1 MATLLTVAT
10 GQEERSYEVSGTLMI
25 GRAPDVNVQLE
36 SIKVSRHHASL
47 VSAPNGLLFMDL
59 GSANGSRVNGHDV
72 EPRVPVVVKAGDT
85 ISIADCDLRLSDGGA
100 GANTPRALSAG
111 PGVTRVAL
119 PGSTPAGGPHATVMA
134 VLLPHLEVV
143 TRAGTRQVPLQGDE
157 ITVGREA
164 DNQICVDAEVV
175 SRHHLVLRRRGA
187 AYVAE
192 DLGTTNGIRV
202 GGERVDT
209 HMLRDGDI
217 LDIAGEVS
225 LRYSTSPVP
234 AETVQEQDI
243 SLDAA
248 KTTTIGRGE
257 GCELRLTHPTVSLL
271 HARVSP
277 GPSGARVVEDL
288 GSTNGT
294 YVNGVRLAKDER
306 RVLAPGDVVQVGPV
320 RLHFSSQGVRREDH
334 SENIRLTAV
343 RLNQRVSNKL
353 NLLQD
358 ISVVIE
364 PQEFVAI
371 VGVSGSGKSTLLGA
385 LSGLRPATDGDVLLN
400 ETSLYDHFEAFR
412 TTLGYVPQD
421 DILHRELPVGR
432 ALNYAAELRLPDDTS
447 EAERHQRVESVIST
461 LGLQERRET
470 PVGRLSGGQRKRVSI
485 GAELLTQPGLFFL
498 DEATSGLDPG
508 TESQLMRLLRRLA
521 DEGHTIAL
529 ITHATKNVMLCD
541 QVLFLAR
548 GGNLAY
554 YGPPDQALGYFGVE
568 DFDGIY
574 EKLEAEKSPEEWA
587 ALYRGSRQYQ
597 EFIAER
603 LSRQPGQA
611 FPANAGTIATGKRG
625 APAAG
630 RTSSAMHQFRV
641 LSQRYFELIRRDRVN
656 FALLFL
662 LAPAL
667 SLIDII
673 AWPGNTLDR
682 RVGDGG
688 RAMTMFF
695 LAGLIPFLVGSL
707 SSVREIVKESAIYA
721 RERSVSLKIWPYLS
735 SKIAIAS
742 VFALYHGAILFAAKA
757 LLIDYPG
764 IGPGDYAAMYVTLVL
779 AVISGVMWALLI
791 STVTR
796 REEQAMMLVIGVIVV
811 QLVFSG
817 GLVPISDLGPVGGV
831 LAGLDSTSWTLKA
844 LTAAS
849 GISTAG
855 CTGDLINCN
864 LPGIQGFATPQ
875 ERQLAFTNINQ
886 SFADIFGADILVC
899 WGAMIGLIAALAVI
913 IYWLQKRKDTL

>member
-1 MATLLTVAT
+1 MATLLTVLT
-10 GQEERSYEVSGTLMI
+10 GTEARSYEISGTLMI
-25 GRAPDVNVQLE
+25 GRAPDVDVQLE
-36 SIKVSRHHASL
+36 NIKVSRHHASL
-47 VSAPNGLLFMDL
+47 VSTPNGLMFMDL
-59 GSANGSRVNGHDV
+59 GSANGSRINGHDA
-72 EPRVPVVVKAGDT
+72 EPRVPVAVKAGDT
-85 ISIADCDLRLSDGGA
+85 ISIADWDLRLTDGA
-100 GANTPRALSAG
+100 APAVSPPAPPPG

-119 PGSTPAGGPHATVMA
+119 PGAPPAGGPHATVMA
-134 VLLPHLEVV
+134 AMLPHLEVV
-143 TRAGTRQVPLQGDE
+143 TRAGTRQVPLQGDA
-157 ITVGREA
+157 ITLGREP
-164 DNQICVDAEVV
+164 DNQICVDADVI
-175 SRHHLVLRRRGA
+175 SRHHLVLRRSGA
-187 AYVAE
+187 TYVAE

-202 GGERVDT
+202 GGERVAAHT
-209 HMLRDGDI
+209 LRDGDV

-225 LRYSTSPVP
+225 LRYSTSPLP
-234 AETVQEQDI
+234 AETVLEQDVA
-243 SLDAA
+243 LDAR
-248 KTTTIGRGE
+248 KTITVGRGE

-277 GPSGARVVEDL
+277 GPSGGRIVEDL

-306 RVLAPGDVVQVGPV
+306 RTLAPGDVLQVGPV
-320 RLHFSSQGVRREDH
+320 RLHFSAQGVRQEDN

-343 RLNQRVSNKL
+343 RLNQRVSDKL

-400 ETSLYDHFEAFR
+400 DTSLYDHFDAFR

-432 ALNYAAELRLPDDTS
+432 ALSYAAELRLPDDTS
-447 EAERHQRVESVIST
+447 ESERHQRIESVIAT

-521 DEGHTIAL
+521 DDGHTIAL

-541 QVLFLAR
+541 QVLFLAK

-597 EFIAER
+597 EFIVER
-603 LSRQPGQA
+603 LSRQSGGGGPTG
-611 FPANAGTIATGKRG
+611 PAGASSGKRA
-625 APAAG
+625 APSAG

-667 SLIDII
+667 SLIDLI
-673 AWPGNTLDR
+673 AWPGDTLDR
-682 RVGDGG
+682 RTGVAS

-721 RERSVSLKIWPYLS
+721 RERSVALRIWPYLW

-764 IGPGDYAAMYVTLVL
+764 IGPSDFASMYVTLVL
-779 AVISGVMWALLI
+779 AVVSGVMWALLI
-791 STVTR
+791 SAVTR
-796 REEQAMMLVIGVIVV
+796 HEEQAMMLVIGVIVV

-831 LAGLDSTSWTLKA
+831 LADLDSTSWTLKA
-844 LTAAS
+844 LTASS
-849 GISTAG
+849 GISVDG

-864 LPGIQGFATPQ
+864 LPGIQGLATPQ
-875 ERQLAFTNINQ
+875 ERTLAFTNIDQ
-886 SFADIFGADILVC
+886 AFADIFGANVFVC
-899 WGAMIGLIAALAVI
+899 WGAMVALIVVLAFT